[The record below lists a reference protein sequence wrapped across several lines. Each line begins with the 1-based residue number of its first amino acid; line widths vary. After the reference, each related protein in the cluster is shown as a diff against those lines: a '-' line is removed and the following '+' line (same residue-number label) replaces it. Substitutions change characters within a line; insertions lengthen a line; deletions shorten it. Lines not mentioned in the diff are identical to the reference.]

1 MEIFIL
7 KITVCFILSLCVGLE
22 RQYHNKITGLRT
34 NVLVGLGSFLFAY
47 LSLSDKLSGDQFRIA
62 SQIVSGIGF
71 LGAGVIL
78 RDRKNK
84 ITGLN
89 TAATLWC
96 VSAIGVLTASD
107 MMIEALI
114 GTMFVLFSN
123 IALRLISNAFRDK
136 YTREHKERC
145 VINLSCDKEVEIL
158 VRNKIT
164 EFTQTNDLKLE
175 TFSKSKN
182 KDDSVK
188 LKYIIVTIRDEL
200 VGVLVRELEQ
210 EVGITKI
217 SWSHKKLSEL
227 ETVEDDEE
235 ESLELD

>member
-1 MEIFIL
+1 MTEFIL

-34 NVLVGLGSFLFAY
+34 NVLVGIGSFLFAY
-47 LSLSDKLSGDQFRIA
+47 LSLSDELTGDQFRIA
-62 SQIVSGIGF
+62 SQIVCGIGF

-96 VSAIGVLTASD
+96 VAAIGVLTASD
-107 MMIEALI
+107 MLLEAFI

-123 IALRLISNAFRDK
+123 IGLRLISNAFRDK

-145 VINLSCDKEVEIL
+145 VINLACDSEVEIL

-164 EFTQTNDLKLE
+164 KFTEIHDLKLE
-175 TFSKSKN
+175 TFSKAKN
-182 KDDSVK
+182 KDGSVR
-188 LKYIIVTIRDEL
+188 LKYIIITIRDEL

-217 SWSHKKLSEL
+217 SWSHKKLADL
-227 ETVEDDEE
+227 EEIEDDDEKT
-235 ESLELD
+235 LELD

>member
-1 MEIFIL
+1 MGIFTL
-7 KITVCFILSLCVGLE
+7 KLTVCFILSLCVGLE

-34 NVLVGLGSFLFAY
+34 NVLVGIGSFLFAY
-47 LSLSDKLSGDQFRIA
+47 LSLSDELQGDQFRVA
-62 SQIVSGIGF
+62 SQIVCGIGF

-96 VSAIGVLTASD
+96 VAAIGVLTASD
-107 MMIEALI
+107 MLFEAFI

-123 IALRLISNAFRDK
+123 IFLRLLSNTFRDK
-136 YTREHKERC
+136 YTKEHKERC

-164 EFTQTNDLKLE
+164 EFTETHDLKLD
-175 TFSKSKN
+175 TFSRTKH
-182 KDDSVK
+182 KDETIK
-188 LKYIIVTIRDEL
+188 LKYIIVTVRDEL
-200 VGVLVRELEQ
+200 VGTLVRQLEL

-227 ETVEDDEE
+227 VDIEDDET
-235 ESLELD
+235 LELD

>member
-1 MEIFIL
+1 MGTFIL
-7 KITVCFILSLCVGLE
+7 KLTVCFILSLCVGLE

-34 NVLVGLGSFLFAY
+34 NVLVGIGSFLFAY
-47 LSLSDKLSGDQFRIA
+47 LSLSDRLSGDQFRIA
-62 SQIVSGIGF
+62 SQIVCGIGF

-107 MMIEALI
+107 MLFEAFI

-123 IALRLISNAFRDK
+123 IFLRLLSNVFRDK

-145 VINLSCDKEVEIL
+145 IINLSCEKEVEIL

-164 EFTQTNDLKLE
+164 EFTEQNDLKLD
-175 TFSKSKN
+175 TFTREKG
-182 KDDSVK
+182 KDNNMVK
-188 LKYIIVTIRDEL
+188 LRYIIITVRDEM
-200 VGVLVRELEQ
+200 VGTLVRQLEQ

-227 ETVEDDEE
+227 VDIEDDET
-235 ESLELD
+235 LELD

>member
-1 MEIFIL
+1 MLIFTL
-7 KITVCFILSLCVGLE
+7 KITVCFLLSLCVGLE

-34 NVLVGLGSFLFAY
+34 NVLVGIGSFLFAY
-47 LSLSDKLSGDQFRIA
+47 LSLSNELSGDQFRLA

-78 RDRKNK
+78 RDRKNR

-96 VSAIGVLTASD
+96 VAAIGVLTASD
-107 MMIEALI
+107 MLFEAFI

-123 IALRLISNAFRDK
+123 IFLRLVSNTFRDR
-136 YTREHKERC
+136 YTKEHKERC
-145 VINLSCDKEVEIL
+145 ILTLSCDKEIEAI

-164 EFTQTNDLKLE
+164 DFTEVNELKL
-175 TFSKSKN
+175 
-182 KDDSVK
+182 DSFTRAK
-188 LKYIIVTIRDEL
+188 GKENTIKMKYIITTVRDEL
-200 VGVLVRELEQ
+200 VGTLVRQLEQ

-217 SWSHKKLSEL
+217 KWSHRKISEL
-227 ETVEDDEE
+227 VDIEDDET
-235 ESLELD
+235 LELD